1 MDFLCRANQWLVLQ
15 AIQQLLGRRGKRDIQ
30 ECAGIIKIHEKKM
43 RVRTVIDSIHQGF
56 DNRKRLNSIPFPSL
70 FPLSFFAMAM
80 QRPRLAPRAYLS
92 VTPQM
97 SACWL
102 QVQPGRRSGRQD
114 TRPRPCMGYAV
125 RCCQRHSQTKSQ
137 ATFLNFRNY

>member
-56 DNRKRLNSIPFPSL
+56 DNRKRLNSIPFPSTFSFVL
-70 FPLSFFAMAM
+70 FCNGNAA
-80 QRPRLAPRAYLS
+80 A
-92 VTPQM
+92 
-97 SACWL
+97 
-102 QVQPGRRSGRQD
+102 
-114 TRPRPCMGYAV
+114 
-125 RCCQRHSQTKSQ
+125 
-137 ATFLNFRNY
+137 